1 MATIER
7 KEKVKIVYD
16 GKAIT
21 LKGDTFDV
29 SVAIDT
35 SGLAS
40 IYMSGSGEA
49 EAKVS
54 IDVADAPSTG
64 EAVAAPVPKRK
75 RKVKTLDEVKAEQVP
90 HRYDTDG

>member
-75 RKVKTLDEVKAEQVP
+75 RKIKTLDEVKAEQTEFKFNP
-90 HRYDTDG
+90 EG